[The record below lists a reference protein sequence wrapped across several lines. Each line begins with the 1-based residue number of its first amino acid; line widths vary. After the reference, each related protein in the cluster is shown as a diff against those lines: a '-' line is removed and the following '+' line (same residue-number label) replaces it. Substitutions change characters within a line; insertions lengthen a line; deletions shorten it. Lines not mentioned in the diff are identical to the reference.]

1 MEWQKYERFYIHVL
15 KKNLQLIN
23 FPFGK
28 SFMLEINQICFEHAR
43 I

>member
-1 MEWQKYERFYIHVL
+1 MKDFIFMFW